1 MVIKIELHLS
11 IGLGNAE
18 HNDTLEVQVKD
29 DATPEEIEEACE
41 EEYDTWLQGYLDTGW
56 SYQDG
61 RDRLS

>member
-1 MVIKIELHLS
+1 MIIKIEAHLS

-18 HNDTLEVQVKD
+18 HNDTLEVEVD
-29 DATPEEIEEACE
+29 DGATPEEIEEACE